1 MDLPRTRTSPS
12 SAIRTVTPG
21 SGWPTEPIFCRS
33 GRFTDTGAVVSVSP
47 YPSRMETPMPRKKC
61 PSRGASAA
69 PPEIA
74 HSAWPPSAAR
84 SLP

>member
-12 SAIRTVTPG
+12 SAISTVTPG

-47 YPSRMETPMPRKKC
+47 YPSRMETPIPRKKC

-74 HSAWPPSAAR
+74 HSALPPSAAR

>member
-12 SAIRTVTPG
+12 SAIRTATPG

-47 YPSRMETPMPRKKC
+47 
-61 PSRGASAA
+61 
-69 PPEIA
+69 
-74 HSAWPPSAAR
+74 
-84 SLP
+84 